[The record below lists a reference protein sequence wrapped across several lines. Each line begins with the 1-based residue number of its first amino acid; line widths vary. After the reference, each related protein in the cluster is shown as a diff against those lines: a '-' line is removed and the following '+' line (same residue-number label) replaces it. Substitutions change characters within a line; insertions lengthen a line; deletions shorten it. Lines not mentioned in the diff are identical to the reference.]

1 MLKMFR
7 VSRIQHVSTNDWQD
21 GYGDYQNRQPVH
33 YGVTCGKNL
42 QEAKKNWFVS
52 WSCRGGKKR
61 TDWIFEEFELAQ

>member
-21 GYGDYQNRQPVH
+21 G
-33 YGVTCGKNL
+33 VTCGKDL
-42 QEAKKNWFVS
+42 KQAKKNWSVS

-61 TDWIFEEFELAQ
+61 ADWIFEEFELAQ

>member
-33 YGVTCGKNL
+33 YGVTSGKNL
-42 QEAKKNWFVS
+42 KEAKKKLVS
-52 WSCRGGKKR
+52 VLVMPWRQE
-61 TDWIFEEFELAQ
+61 TL